1 MSKGNMSKESS
12 VSHFYTQLKQ
22 YGLLPAL
29 MVLLGVLSLNVQ
41 AASTAGVK
49 PDTLIERLFDE
60 MNLRLQNEK
69 EAVANDRTL
78 LVEIGEE
85 VLGPYVSFDKMAMQ
99 ILGKHWR
106 SITEDQQNRYTSA
119 FKNRVSYAMAS
130 QYDPDQAYELEVT
143 GSKFNNRG
151 NRALVKSEVVN
162 KSSGKKYLI
171 DYKLFHNDK
180 SDIWMVYDVIVE
192 GVSMLQSFKTASN
205 EEMSRKGIESL
216 IAQLETESKQDQAKI
231 NGAVGEAVAA
241 EQ

>member
-1 MSKGNMSKESS
+1 M
-12 VSHFYTQLKQ
+12 SHFFMHLKQ
-22 YGLLPAL
+22 YRVLAAFI
-29 MVLLGVLSLNVQ
+29 VLLSTLGFNVQ

-49 PDTLIERLFDE
+49 PDLLIERLFDE
-60 MNLRLQNEK
+60 MNQRLQKER

-78 LVEIGEE
+78 LVDIGEE

-106 SITEDQQNRYTSA
+106 SITEDQQNRYTAA

-130 QYDPDQAYELEVT
+130 QYDPEQTYELKVT
-143 GSKFNNRG
+143 DSKFNNRG

-216 IAQLETESKQDQAKI
+216 IDQLETESKQDKAKI
-231 NGAVGEAVAA
+231 NGGIGEAVAA